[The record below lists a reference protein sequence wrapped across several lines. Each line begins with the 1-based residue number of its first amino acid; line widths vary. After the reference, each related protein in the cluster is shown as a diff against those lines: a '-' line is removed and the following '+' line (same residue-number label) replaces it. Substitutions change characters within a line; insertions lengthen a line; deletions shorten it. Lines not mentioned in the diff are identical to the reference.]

1 MQSLPDFD
9 QLVHL
14 AATNPKQFTL
24 LRQRLI
30 EQTIA
35 QASSSM
41 QPRLQAQQ
49 SHIDRLINHG
59 KNPLHTNILLQQELQ
74 RQLQRFSQ
82 ILQSHSSQQQAIILP
97 LKR

>member
-1 MQSLPDFD
+1 MQSLPNFD

-14 AATNPKQFTL
+14 AATDPQQFTL

-30 EQTIA
+30 EQTIN
-35 QASSSM
+35 QASPAM
-41 QPRLQAQQ
+41 QPRLRAQQ
-49 SHIDRLINHG
+49 SHIDRLISHA

-82 ILQSHSSQQQAIILP
+82 VLQSQSPQQQAKILP
-97 LKR
+97 LK

>member
-9 QLVHL
+9 QLVRL
-14 AATNPKQFTL
+14 ATSDPQQFAL

-30 EQTIA
+30 EQTII
-35 QASSSM
+35 QASPAM
-41 QPRLQAQQ
+41 QPRLRAQQ
-49 SHIDRLINHG
+49 SHIDRLINHA

-82 ILQSHSSQQQAIILP
+82 VLQSQSPQQQAKIMP
-97 LKR
+97 LK